1 MKVNKEM
8 LDYVKALTDTD
19 RLKIVGQ
26 LAGRPARLQE
36 LATSLSLPVRKVFNH
51 LAFLQFVGV
60 VHEEAGSYSLDAER
74 LEQLTRRP
82 FVGEPAAQTVTPVD
96 ARWKPIASY
105 LNRDGTIR
113 LVPSS
118 RTQAARFRMMLD
130 YLLTAFEADR
140 IYTEKEVNQIIRR
153 FHADTSGLRRDLV
166 EAGLLGRE
174 RDGSRYWRIP
184 REPQ

>member
-1 MKVNKEM
+1 MKVNEEM

-19 RLKIVGQ
+19 RLKIIGQ
-26 LAGRPARLQE
+26 LTGRPAGLQE
-36 LATSLSLPVRKVFNH
+36 LSASLSLPVRKVFNH
-51 LAFLQFVGV
+51 LAFLQYVGV
-60 VHEEAGSYSLDAER
+60 VHEEDGAYALDAER
-74 LEQLTRRP
+74 LEQLTRSP
-82 FVGEPAAQTVTPVD
+82 FVAEQSTEPVEPVEE
-96 ARWKPIASY
+96 RWKPIASY

-153 FHADTSGLRRDLV
+153 FHEDTSGLRRDLV

>member
-1 MKVNKEM
+1 MHPNEEM

-19 RLKIVGQ
+19 RLRIIGR
-26 LAGRPARLQE
+26 LTDRPATLPE
-36 LATSLSLPVRKVFNH
+36 LTASLALSAKEVFNH
-51 LAFLQFVGV
+51 LAFLQYVGV
-60 VHEEAGSYSLDAER
+60 VQEEHGSYSLATER
-74 LEQLTRRP
+74 LEQLSRTQ
-82 FVGEPAAQTVTPVD
+82 FVTGQSAGPVETVD

-140 IYTEKEVNQIIRR
+140 IYTEREVNAIIRR
-153 FHADTSGLRRDLV
+153 YHVDASGLRRDLV

-174 RDGSRYWRIP
+174 RDGSRYWCIDRSK
-184 REPQ
+184 Q